1 MALANRKSEDIFNKN
16 TGGSKNAKS
25 ITDAKE
31 LEIKAKFDNGDHIL
45 DEGMFE
51 NLAPALYAVQQVA
64 EDIEEIRRFI
74 SSEISSISTSQA
86 SAITAN
92 TNKRDARL
100 IYVPLVCNM
109 LNADC
114 TTAQFVPFSDG
125 ITEGTSSTNPRN
137 VFVAP
142 ANGTIKSIHIVS
154 QNSLLEK
161 GSGQPLLA
169 VFSKRTNGSSS
180 LTPCAIATMT
190 TVAANTVINGTF
202 AATPKG
208 GTLAFSKGEQVLVS
222 LQLTGGKPTGNKNYY
237 VTVVFQ
243 LDQSNLD

>member
-1 MALANRKSEDIFNKN
+1 MALANRKSEDIFNKK
-16 TGGSKNAKS
+16 TGGAKDAKS
-25 ITDAKE
+25 ITDSKE

-74 SSEISSISTSQA
+74 VSEITSISTSQA
-86 SAITAN
+86 NAITAN
-92 TNKRDARL
+92 TAKRDATN
-100 IYVPLVCNM
+100 IYFPLVCNM

-142 ANGTIKSIHIVS
+142 GGGVIKSIHIVS
-154 QNSLLEK
+154 QNSLLNK
-161 GSGQPLLA
+161 GSGQPLVA
-169 VFSKRTNGSSS
+169 TFAKRANGSSS
-180 LTPCAIATMT
+180 LAPCATVTMS
-190 TVAANTVINGTF
+190 TVAANTVMNGTF
-202 AATPKG
+202 VAAAKG
-208 GTLAFSKGEQVLVS
+208 GTLAFSKGEQILVS
-222 LQLTGGKPTGNKNYY
+222 LQLTGGVPTGNKNYY